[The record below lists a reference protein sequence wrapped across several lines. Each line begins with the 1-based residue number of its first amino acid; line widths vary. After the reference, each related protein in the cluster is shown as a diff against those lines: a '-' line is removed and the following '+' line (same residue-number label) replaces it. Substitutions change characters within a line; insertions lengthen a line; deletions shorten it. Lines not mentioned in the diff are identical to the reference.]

1 MAGIMV
7 SLRFFNM
14 LFKGYCL
21 IIELCKLIITHHS
34 SLITITYSLFVL
46 R

>member
-7 SLRFFNM
+7 SLVFLNA
-14 LFKGYCL
+14 LLKGYCL
-21 IIELCKLIITHHS
+21 IIYLCKLIITYHS